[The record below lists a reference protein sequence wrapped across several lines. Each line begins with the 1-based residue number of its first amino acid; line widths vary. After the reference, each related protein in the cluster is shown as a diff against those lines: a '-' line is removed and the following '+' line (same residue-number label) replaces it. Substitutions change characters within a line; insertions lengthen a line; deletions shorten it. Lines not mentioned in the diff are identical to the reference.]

1 MDPEVANI
9 FRKEKEIKKK
19 VKVEY
24 DMKTK
29 LKLYSFDSFVTGLLQ
44 QNKSHFSQLRLPCN
58 YISIHC

>member
-44 QNKSHFSQLRLPCN
+44 QNKSHFSQLRLP
-58 YISIHC
+58 